1 MQSDLYKNLE
11 EALSEEKLNAYRER
25 KAGCTDREI
34 FAHFLWNV
42 QLSESL
48 YPGLQALEVALR
60 NRLCQAVEDKFG
72 GEFHLVA
79 HKFLAEREME
89 SFNKAEEELQ
99 KLNKTITKG
108 LIIEELKFGFW
119 TSLFD
124 RRYEHNSVL
133 WPSLLKE
140 TLPRAPKYF
149 RTRQELS
156 KRLNKIRQLR
166 NKIFHHCS
174 IWHWQDLSAQHC
186 MLFETIGWLS
196 PEIKDMISSI
206 DRFPEVYKNGYLN
219 CLNYMQKLE
228 EKHLVSVSH
237 AMPSSPS

>member
-1 MQSDLYKNLE
+1 MQSDIYENLE
-11 EALSEEKLNAYRER
+11 EALSEEKLNAYRDR
-25 KAGCTDREI
+25 KTGCSEREI
-34 FAHFLWNV
+34 FAHLLWNI

-60 NRLCQAVEDKFG
+60 NRLCQAVEIKFG

-89 SFNKAEEELQ
+89 SLNMAEDELQ
-99 KLNKTITKG
+99 KLNKAVTKG

-124 RRYEHNSVL
+124 KRYEHNSVL

-140 TLPRAPKYF
+140 TLPRAPKYS

-156 KRLNKIRQLR
+156 RRLNKIRQLR

-174 IWHWQDLSAQHC
+174 IWHWKDLPEQHF

-196 PEIKDMISSI
+196 PEIKEMIISI
-206 DRFPEVYKNGYLN
+206 DRFPDIYKNGYFI
-219 CLNYMQKLE
+219 CLDYMQKLE
-228 EKHLVSVSH
+228 EKHQASVSP
-237 AMPSSPS
+237 ATP